1 MQKIYTIIAGVN
13 GVGKTTLT
21 GVLKNELNLGC
32 VIDVDQL
39 VKLASGDNVAGSRI
53 GIMKIRSCI
62 HTGQSF
68 TQETT
73 LSGHHVIKTIQKAKS
88 LGYKIIVYYIGL
100 NTAEESI
107 KRIKNRVEKG
117 GHNIDETIIKRRFK
131 KRFADLV
138 KIMPLCDEIRFYDND
153 NDFQFIG
160 VLKKKQLIEKCQ
172 SNPIWFS
179 ELIEYLDESK
189 QNIFIH

>member
-39 VKLASGDNVAGSRI
+39 VKLASGDNLAGSRI
-53 GIMKIRSCI
+53 GIMKIRNCI
-62 HTGQSF
+62 DTGQSF
-68 TQETT
+68 AQETT
-73 LSGHHVIKTIQKAKS
+73 LSGHHVIKTIQKARS

-117 GHNIDETIIKRRFK
+117 GHNIEETIVKRRFK
-131 KRFADLV
+131 KRFTDLA
-138 KIMPLCDEIRFYDND
+138 KIMPLCNEIRFYDND
-153 NDFQFIG
+153 NGFQFIG
-160 VLKKKQLIEKCQ
+160 AFKKKQLIEKCQ